1 MIEEYIGLMPNE
13 RIVGFK
19 LQEAR
24 DPGDGGAFMLGRIG
38 FILASPCQ
46 KEGYHW
52 SYSGVSVNY
61 DLAKQYA
68 SQVGSLLNKEEAL

>member
-1 MIEEYIGLMPNE
+1 MGKPKGNGISGDMIEEYIGLMPNE

-38 FILASPCQ
+38 FILASPC
-46 KEGYHW
+46 
-52 SYSGVSVNY
+52 
-61 DLAKQYA
+61 
-68 SQVGSLLNKEEAL
+68 